1 MFTETEDELASALLI
16 VSLDESASALLDES
30 ASALLIVS
38 LAVSKK
44 ASSSSLSYEGEVVSE
59 VVSSEAI
66 SSEAVSFSIG
76 CSF

>member
-44 ASSSSLSYEGEVVSE
+44 ASSSSLSYEGEVVS
-59 VVSSEAI
+59 SEAI
-66 SSEAVSFSIG
+66 SSEVVSFGIG

>member
-16 VSLDESASALLDES
+16 VSLDES

-44 ASSSSLSYEGEVVSE
+44 ASSSSLSYEGEVVS
-59 VVSSEAI
+59 SEAI
-66 SSEAVSFSIG
+66 SSEVVSFGIG

>member
-16 VSLDESASALLDES
+16 VSLDEL

-66 SSEAVSFSIG
+66 SSEVVSFGIG